1 MHASDGRV
9 QNRTGLLIVRVW
21 LEGDSGSDALRARI
35 TQTVDLL
42 EGAEVVTAAT
52 TTDGVYATVRD
63 WLEAYLAG

>member
-21 LEGDSGSDALRARI
+21 LEEDSGSDALRARI

-52 TTDGVYATVRD
+52 TPDGVYATVRD

>member
-1 MHASDGRV
+1 LHASDGRV

-42 EGAEVVTAAT
+42 EGAAVVTAAA
-52 TTDGVYATVRD
+52 TTDDVYATVRD
-63 WLEAYLAG
+63 WLEAYLAS